1 MAAATTALVAI
12 IVTVTTTAATLVA
25 VLVALAMA
33 MTVTIASGTLDLLE
47 LAGKHAYQRRSHS
60 PIERPISAMKP
71 LVCLR
76 V

>member
-33 MTVTIASGTLDLLE
+33 MAIASCTLDLLG